1 MIGSNSYF
9 FWLIS
14 GKTRTHTA
22 IIMQNTEALGMLTS
36 DTDTIFLDGTFHI
49 CPINFTQVLNI
60 AAHINGRVTLLFSIP
75 MTSRKDELYIKVME
89 AVMSHDKMRGLT
101 VKFAYADF
109 ESAISLAVKVVL
121 PRARVVGCSFH
132 YSQALIRRLRKPS
145 NCTLKRCIFVMLR
158 PYCEK

>member
-22 IIMQNTEALGMLTS
+22 IILQNTEALGMLAS

-60 AAHINGRVTLLFSIP
+60 AADINGRVTLLFSIP
-75 MTSRKDELYIKVME
+75 MTSKVRFQQQSRSF
-89 AVMSHDKMRGLT
+89 SHAQEWWG
-101 VKFAYADF
+101 VP
-109 ESAISLAVKVVL
+109 SII
-121 PRARVVGCSFH
+121 ARH
-132 YSQALIRRLRKPS
+132 
-145 NCTLKRCIFVMLR
+145 
-158 PYCEK
+158 